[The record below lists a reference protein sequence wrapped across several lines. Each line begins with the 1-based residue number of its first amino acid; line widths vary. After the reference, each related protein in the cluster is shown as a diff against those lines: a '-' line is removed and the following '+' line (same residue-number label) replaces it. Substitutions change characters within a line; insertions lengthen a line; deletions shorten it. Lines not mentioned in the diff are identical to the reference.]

1 MATSLVA
8 DWDNFYVITGSS
20 AAGLTG
26 LTFVVI
32 ALAADSTGVKMN
44 ALRAYVTP
52 TIVHFGTVL
61 ALAAYLSM
69 PHQGVLSLSLGFGA
83 TGLAGLIYIGVIA
96 KRIGGIASEYIPV
109 QEDWIWNV
117 ILPACAYSALFAVAL
132 LVWRRPEPCMYGVA
146 VVSLLLMFI
155 GIHNAW
161 DIAVWMAISKDTS
174 KDPSKEP
181 AQEPPRQ
188 GHTGREVA
196 ASGLRK

>member
-1 MATSLVA
+1 MAASLVA

-32 ALAADSTGVKMN
+32 ALAADAKGVNMN
-44 ALRAYVTP
+44 GLRAFVTP

-69 PHQGVLSLSLGFGA
+69 PHQAVLSLSLGIGA
-83 TGLAGLIYIGVIA
+83 AGLAGFIYIGA
-96 KRIGGIASEYIPV
+96 IGNSIRRIASEYIPV
-109 QEDWIWNV
+109 HEDWIWNV
-117 ILPACAYSALFAVAL
+117 ILPAICYGALVAIAFL
-132 LVWRRPEPCMYGVA
+132 IWRRPEPCMYGVA

-161 DIAVWMAISKDTS
+161 DIAVWNSVRKKD
-174 KDPSKEP
+174 D
-181 AQEPPRQ
+181 
-188 GHTGREVA
+188 
-196 ASGLRK
+196 

>member
-1 MATSLVA
+1 MAASLVA

-32 ALAADSTGVKMN
+32 ALAADSKRVNMN
-44 ALRAYVTP
+44 GLRAYVTP

-83 TGLAGLIYIGVIA
+83 AGLAGLIYIGVIA
-96 KRIGGIASEYIPV
+96 KSIGRIASEYIPV
-109 QEDWIWNV
+109 REDWIWNV
-117 ILPACAYSALFAVAL
+117 VLPALVYSALFAIAL
-132 LVWRRPEPCMYGVA
+132 LIWRRPEQCMYGAA
-146 VVSLLLMFI
+146 VVSVLLMFI

-161 DIAVWMAISKDTS
+161 DIAVWNSVRK
-174 KDPSKEP
+174 KE
-181 AQEPPRQ
+181 E
-188 GHTGREVA
+188 
-196 ASGLRK
+196 